1 MTFKINNK
9 EYDETKLE
17 GKAKVAFANLEL
29 LQKERDDHI
38 LRIERNRILVGH
50 YSKIIEDNL
59 PNGEDKK

>member
-29 LQKERDDHI
+29 LQKERDEF
-38 LRIERNRILVGH
+38 LFRIERNRILVGH
-50 YSKIIEDNL
+50 YTKVIQDNL